1 MEIKSCG
8 GRRHR
13 GARTCQVQGDACMLH
28 EYLIP
33 NADPLTYL
41 VRNADVSFLD
51 RYLSDAVLTTKYPSH
66 VVSVLTDLIDHC

>member
-41 VRNADVSFLD
+41 VRNADVVSFLD
-51 RYLSDAVLTTKYPSH
+51 RYLSDAVLTKKYPTH
-66 VVSVLTDLIDHC
+66 VFTDLIDHC